1 MGNDDYEIVG
11 VVADTLHQVGQPA
24 VPAMYFPVLNGES
37 DRALTLAV
45 RTASDPLAFSVPIQK
60 QIAPLDPT
68 GVSTI
73 GPILM
78 TPDGATYVYGFH
90 RTLGDLYL
98 VEGLK

>member
-1 MGNDDYEIVG
+1 MEPGDIPIVCNEDNRSIFLYRTGEI
-11 VVADTLHQVGQPA
+11 PA
-24 VPAMYFPVLNGES
+24 KVYRLNLSTGIK
-37 DRALTLAV
+37 TV
-45 RTASDPLAFSVPIQK
+45 WK

-78 TPDGATYVYGFH
+78 TPDGKTYVYGFH